1 MLQVKSHV
9 LSAFTIH
16 VCSPLRNVSIN
27 KKKIVML
34 CLLLRNVHLFIE
46 NIVYFCQ
53 PIQNVRQKYR
63 RLYIATSLHRIII

>member
-1 MLQVKSHV
+1 MFCPPLQYMYVRRYEM
-9 LSAFTIH
+9 SALI
-16 VCSPLRNVSIN
+16 